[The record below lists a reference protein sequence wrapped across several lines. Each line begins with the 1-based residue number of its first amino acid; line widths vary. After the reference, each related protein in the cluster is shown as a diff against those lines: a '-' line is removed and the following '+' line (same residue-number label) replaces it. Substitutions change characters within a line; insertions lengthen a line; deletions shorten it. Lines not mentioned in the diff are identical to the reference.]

1 MLISPMSSNPRLPR
15 SALACV
21 NSRCD
26 VYGQPGEENL
36 IVRKIYGKDNIRYLR
51 CRCCGEEF
59 SERKGTALW
68 NTKLSEERAIA
79 VGRQLAEGTSLK
91 GTSRLTHSHRD
102 TVRRLI
108 RKFGE
113 HAERFHNQK
122 AQQLDIE
129 VLEMDERH
137 GFVESKAE
145 RCWDAVAIAAASKFI
160 VQVEVGPRT
169 QPLFERL
176 MHSSAARLAHPQ
188 DLVLMTDGEACSRT
202 LFPSSSAYPTSPP
215 ASPTGPPSCCALPHP
230 QNPSPCANRQTP
242 SGQKARISR
251 CV

>member
-1 MLISPMSSNPRLPR
+1 MPASPRLPL

-21 NSRCD
+21 NSSCE
-26 VYGQPGEENL
+26 VYGQAGKENL
-36 IVRKIYGKDNIRYLR
+36 IVRKVYGKDNIRYLR
-51 CRCCGEEF
+51 CRCCGEEV

-68 NTKLSEERAIA
+68 YTKIPEERAIA

-102 TVRRLI
+102 TVRRLT

-113 HAERFHNQK
+113 HAERFHHQK

-137 GFVESKAE
+137 GFVASKADQ
-145 RCWDAVAIAAASKFI
+145 CWDAVAIDAASKFI

-169 QPLFERL
+169 QSLFERL
-176 MHSSAARLAHPQ
+176 MYRSAARLAHPQ
-188 DLVLMTDGEACSRT
+188 DLVLMPDGDACYRT
-202 LFPSSSAYPTSPP
+202 LFPIGFGVPYLPP
-215 ASPTGPPSCCALPHP
+215 AATHWGALPLCATA
-230 QNPSPCANRQTP
+230 SPEH
-242 SGQKARISR
+242 
-251 CV
+251 

>member
-1 MLISPMSSNPRLPR
+1 MPASPRLPL

-21 NSRCD
+21 NSSCE
-26 VYGQPGEENL
+26 VYGQSGKENL
-36 IVRKIYGKDNIRYLR
+36 IVRKVYGKDNIRYLR

-68 NTKLSEERAIA
+68 NTKIPEERAIA

-102 TVRRLI
+102 TVRRLT
-108 RKFGE
+108 RRFGE
-113 HAERFHNQK
+113 HAERFHHQK

-137 GFVESKAE
+137 GFVASKADQ
-145 RCWDAVAIAAASKFI
+145 CWDAVAIDAASKFI

-169 QPLFERL
+169 QSLFERL
-176 MHSSAARLAHPQ
+176 MYRSAARLAQPQ
-188 DLVLMTDGEACSRT
+188 DLVLMTDGEACYRT
-202 LFPSSSAYPTSPP
+202 LFPLVFGVPYLPP
-215 ASPTGPPSCCALPHP
+215 AVTHWVALPLCATA
-230 QNPSPCANRQTP
+230 SPEP
-242 SGQKARISR
+242 
-251 CV
+251 